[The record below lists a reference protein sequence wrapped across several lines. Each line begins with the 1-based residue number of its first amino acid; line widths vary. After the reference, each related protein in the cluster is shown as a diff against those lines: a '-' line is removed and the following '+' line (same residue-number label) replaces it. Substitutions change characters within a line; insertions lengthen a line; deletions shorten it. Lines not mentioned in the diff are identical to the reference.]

1 MKNAMSEKLNHSNIP
16 SLIYSSDDYHY

>member
-1 MKNAMSEKLNHSNIP
+1 MKNAMSEKLDHSNIP

>member
-1 MKNAMSEKLNHSNIP
+1 MKNAMSEKLDHLNIP